1 MHNHNDTVA
10 DGIMHQLSHLKFLG
24 IKEMFKN
31 KDSLILHPF
40 RSISPSLPPVQ
51 QPKRERE
58 RERKRE
64 REGKRELL
72 RSVALKSRLTSLGHL
87 SSFLSFSFSWA
98 WGYSLPSAQ
107 SGPDQKS
114 HSGVR
119 ISVCID
125 VTHVHV
131 AVVHVHVYTHPLYW
145 NSVATDWALM
155 KDLQC

>member
-1 MHNHNDTVA
+1 MVSCISSLTSNSLGSKRCLKTRIRSFFILLGPSVL
-10 DGIMHQLSHLKFLG
+10 LSRQSS
-24 IKEMFKN
+24 
-31 KDSLILHPF
+31 SL
-40 RSISPSLPPVQ
+40 
-51 QPKRERE
+51 RERE